1 MAVTKEITKAV
12 PSLKDGKVVEWEVG
26 MTYTNGVSGDEQY
39 YVYDYSSTVF
49 NDDDTYGFG
58 LSAESAWNTQA
69 QLLALC
75 PISIWDAA
83 FEAQLQYVFNP
94 PPQPEPDTSYVIPP
108 AE

>member
-1 MAVTKEITKAV
+1 MAVTKQITKAV
-12 PSLKDGKVVEWEVG
+12 PSIKDGKVVEWEVG

-39 YVYDYSSTVF
+39 YVYDYTDNVF
-49 NDDDTYGFG
+49 SDDETYGFG

-75 PISIWDAA
+75 PVNTWDDA
-83 FEAQLQYVFNP
+83 FEAQIQYIFNP
-94 PPQPEPDTSYVIPP
+94 PIVPEPDSSYVIPS